1 MKIEIDFFAYLDSI
15 KIKDEGQIE
24 SYFDS
29 SNKHILYTKDKRR
42 KIIFDPIRNKYI
54 ELEKEELVRQLVLQY
69 FLQDMKYPKTR
80 FGVEKRFKIN
90 KLFKRSDILIYDK
103 DMTPVILIECKAP
116 NVNID
121 KKYFGQK
128 ALDQIGRYNLS
139 FQVQY
144 LIVTNGMTTYCS
156 KIDFNERN
164 FTFIDKIP
172 SWNEF

>member
-1 MKIEIDFFAYLDSI
+1 MKIEIDFFAYVSSI
-15 KIKDEGQIE
+15 KLKNEGQIV
-24 SYFDS
+24 SYFDPT
-29 SNKHILYTKDKRR
+29 NKHEIYTKDKRR
-42 KIIFDPIRNKYI
+42 KTIFDPIRNKYI

-69 FLQDMKYPKTR
+69 FLKELKYPMAR

-90 KLFKRSDILIYDK
+90 KLFKRSDILIYDR
-103 DMTPVILIECKAP
+103 DMAPFILVECKAP
-116 NVNID
+116 NVDVD

-128 ALDQIGRYNLS
+128 ALDQIGRYNLN
-139 FQVQY
+139 FKVQY

-156 KIDFNERN
+156 KVDYHERN